1 MMNYRVSIFMKRFLI
16 SRAIKIMH
24 ESLCMTFMM
33 TLQCV
38 NACTLIKVVLIY
50 FTYDL
55 DAHDLDCAKS
65 YFFVVE

>member
-1 MMNYRVSIFMKRFLI
+1 MIDYALVLDIHDDFFQYI
-16 SRAIKIMH
+16 
-24 ESLCMTFMM
+24 
-33 TLQCV
+33 

-65 YFFVVE
+65 YLFID